1 VPDSK
6 QMGSTIV
13 KTTGGDD
20 QRLVPDGQQMG
31 VEALGQHQGAQGSQ
45 GTCKEHCTLLV
56 NRRR

>member
-13 KTTGGDD
+13 KTTGGND

-31 VEALGQHQGAQGSQ
+31 VEALGQHQGA
-45 GTCKEHCTLLV
+45 H
-56 NRRR
+56 